1 VEVSR
6 PDDFCDRVTGRMSLN
21 PGSKLGP
28 YEILEPIGKGGMG
41 EVYRARDP
49 RMGREVAIKISAEA
63 FSDRF
68 SREVHAVAAL
78 SHPNVCT
85 LHDVGP
91 DYLVMEMVEGPTLAE
106 RIKQGTIPFDE
117 ALAIARQIALALEAA
132 HEKNIVHRDLKP
144 ANIKLKPDGTVK
156 VLDFGL
162 AMVDTAQSRAI
173 ENSPTFATYATQPG
187 MIVGTAAYMA
197 PEQARGKAV
206 DKRVDIWSFGVVLAE
221 MVSGKSP
228 FQGEDVTEM
237 LASVVKTEP
246 ELHEVPPQLK
256 RLIRKC
262 LEKDPKKRLRDIGDV
277 WDLLHEPPK
286 ETKAATPSV
295 LPWAIAGVLLL
306 AAAALAVLHFRET
319 VPEPRAVEFIM
330 DPPAETVLSNYYAGY
345 APSPDGRYIV
355 YTAGG
360 ASNTTASLWLRSL
373 DSATARMLPGTE
385 NSNAPFWSP
394 DSKSIVFYSN
404 GKLRRVEISGG
415 TPLTLCDAVM
425 DPVTTVGTWN
435 RDGLIL
441 FGSSK
446 GLQQISVSN
455 SSSPTPLTTVN
466 TQAKET
472 GHGYPQFLP
481 DGQRFLFFVASSE
494 PNVQGMYISSLKDPS
509 KRDLV
514 VRTAAKAVYVPP
526 RDTFPGY
533 LLWMQEQSLVAQRFD
548 VDSLQREGEPVLI
561 SAEVGLNPNLAIR
574 ASFWASDAGLL
585 AYFKGPERDKRPIG
599 IFSREGK
606 QLLESP
612 PDVVLDVDLSPD
624 GSRMVVAREENVS
637 GGAANRDIWIRDLTR
652 GVMTRLTFNS
662 GFDGLPVW
670 SPDGKWIA
678 YASERADGIRQIYRK
693 DASGAGQEEL
703 LSSGSSG
710 KFLLDWSKDGKF
722 ILYREQNSGTG
733 RDLMAFA
740 VDGERKPF
748 PVVQTPFQE
757 FGGSISFDGKW
768 VAYLSNDTGR
778 NEVYVQSFPGADGP
792 GGRWQISRD
801 GAQDVRWRGDGKE
814 LYFQS
819 LDGKIM
825 AATLQTGPQG
835 VVGETPRMLFPA
847 KYRIGPLHEFDVSA
861 DGQKF
866 VLIVD
871 TRSDALA
878 NRLTVISN
886 WQATVGKRGLR

>member
-1 VEVSR
+1 
-6 PDDFCDRVTGRMSLN
+6 MSLN

-28 YEILEPIGKGGMG
+28 YEIVEPIGKGGMG

-78 SHPNVCT
+78 SHPNICT

-106 RIKQGTIPFDE
+106 RIKQGAIAFDE

-132 HEKNIVHRDLKP
+132 HEKSIVHRDLKP

-162 AMVDTAQSRAI
+162 AMIDTAQSRAI

-256 RLIRKC
+256 RLIKKC

-277 WDLLHEPPK
+277 WELLHEPPK
-286 ETKAATPSV
+286 ETKSATPSV
-295 LPWAIAGVLLL
+295 LPWAVAGVLLL
-306 AAAALAVLHFRET
+306 AATALAILHFRET
-319 VPEPRAVEFIM
+319 IPEPRAVEFIM
-330 DPPAETVLSNYYAGY
+330 DPPGESVLTNVYAGY

-355 YTAGG
+355 FTAGG
-360 ASNTTASLWLRSL
+360 VANATPSLWLRSL
-373 DSATARMLPGTE
+373 DASTARLLPGTE
-385 NSNAPFWSP
+385 NANAPFWSP
-394 DSKSIVFYSN
+394 DSKSIVFYSG
-404 GKLRRVEISGG
+404 GKLRRVDITGG
-415 TPLTLCDAVM
+415 TPLSLCDAVM

-435 RDGLIL
+435 QDGVIL

-446 GLQQISVSN
+446 GLQQISLSN
-455 SSSPTPLTTVN
+455 RSSPVALTTVS
-466 TQAKET
+466 TEAKET
-472 GHGYPQFLP
+472 GHGFPQFLP
-481 DGQRFLFFVASSE
+481 DGQRFLFFVASSD
-494 PNVQGMYISSLKDPS
+494 PNIQGVYVSSLKDPG
-509 KRDLV
+509 KRELV

-526 RDTFPGY
+526 RETFPGY
-533 LLWMQEQSLVAQRFD
+533 LLWMQEQSLVGQRFD

-561 SAEVGLNPNLAIR
+561 ADEVGLNPNLSIR

-585 AYFKGPERDKRPIG
+585 TYFKAPERNKRPVV
-599 IFSREGK
+599 IFSRDGK
-606 QLLESP
+606 QILEASP
-612 PDVVLDVDLSPD
+612 PDVVLNVALSPD
-624 GSRMVVAREENVS
+624 GSRMAMAREENVS
-637 GGAANRDIWIRDLTR
+637 GGVANRDVWIRDLTR
-652 GVMTRLTFNS
+652 GVMTRLTFSS

-678 YASERADGIRQIYRK
+678 FSSERADGIRQIYRK
-693 DASGAGQEEL
+693 DSSGAGQEEL
-703 LSSGSSG
+703 LTAGSNE
-710 KFLLDWSKDGKF
+710 KFLLEWSKDGKF
-722 ILYREQNSGTG
+722 ILFREQNPGTG
-733 RDLMAFA
+733 RDLMAVA

-757 FGGSISFDGKW
+757 SSGAISHDGKW

-778 NEVYVQSFPGADGP
+778 SEIYVQAFPGARDAP

-801 GAQDVRWRGDGKE
+801 GAQDVRWRSDGKE
-814 LYFQS
+814 LYFQT

-825 AATLQTGPQG
+825 AATLTTGPQG
-835 VVGETPRMLFPA
+835 VVGETPRVLFPA
-847 KYRIGPLHEFDVSA
+847 TYRLGPLHEFDASA

-866 VLIVD
+866 ALIVD
-871 TRSDALA
+871 TRTEAMV

-886 WQATVGKRGLR
+886 WQATLERRGLR